1 MSLRSHVWN
10 ARTLITRSHIFAP
23 VGNVALRALSWALR
37 RNPIQRH
44 RRRVREA
51 TYLNAGCGK
60 KARSGYINLDHTWQ
74 PGVDL
79 VWDLKWRL
87 PFRDGSLKGIYTE
100 HCLEHLPFRLV
111 VDHVLTEFHRILV
124 PGGWLRLIVPD
135 AGLYLKLYAQAIAD
149 PTTKFPNPD
158 HRLITPMMYVN
169 QCFRD
174 HGHLYAYDFDTFRDL
189 LLEARFSKIECC
201 SFMVGADPA
210 LLLDSPERSSESLYI
225 EAMK

>member
-1 MSLRSHVWN
+1 
-10 ARTLITRSHIFAP
+10 
-23 VGNVALRALSWALR
+23 LRALSWALR

-79 VWDLKWRL
+79 IWDLKWRL
-87 PFRDGSLKGIYTE
+87 PFRDASLKGIYTE

-111 VDHVLTEFHRILV
+111 ADHVLTEFHRILI

-135 AGLYLKLYAQAIAD
+135 AGLYLKLYAQAVAD
-149 PTTKFPNPD
+149 PRHQIPK
-158 HRLITPMMYVN
+158 
-169 QCFRD
+169 
-174 HGHLYAYDFDTFRDL
+174 
-189 LLEARFSKIECC
+189 S
-201 SFMVGADPA
+201 
-210 LLLDSPERSSESLYI
+210 
-225 EAMK
+225 